1 MPAVSTGRPDN
12 SGTVGQDSFLPTIE
26 VQVNVV
32 DVFLGDSRLL
42 SLPHLW
48 LRDNCPC
55 DECRVAKTQ
64 EKSFIVSDVDVD
76 ICPIN
81 VSLANGLLMLQWPD
95 LHETVYKLEDL
106 LSISVG
112 RAEAVQ
118 SWSAHFSPEYFDW
131 TRFLTED
138 KLARSAIAS
147 FVRDGVIII
156 ESAPTTPDALEIL
169 ARRLGP
175 IREVLFERIHN
186 VCVDT
191 HVYNVAHTPM
201 ALPPHNDFASYTQ
214 QPSAQALHMLENE
227 AEGGQSIIV
236 DAWQI
241 AETIRQERPD
251 FFSIL
256 SRFPVP
262 FREFDEH
269 NETYT
274 VQPIINCD
282 GAGKLIGVR
291 FSNQLMQT
299 IDPSHPEVAD
309 FYRAYHDLCSRIT
322 NKSNWCRFRLEGGQ
336 VLLVSAHRVLHAREA
351 FVPSGRR
358 HLQDAYFDYDNIV
371 NKLVTLNAGGGC

>member
-12 SGTVGQDSFLPTIE
+12 SGTIGQESFLPTIE
-26 VQVNVV
+26 VQADVVN
-32 DVFLGDSRLL
+32 VFLGDSRLL

-55 DECRVAKTQ
+55 DDCRVAKTQ
-64 EKSFIVSDVDVD
+64 EKSFIVSNVAVD
-76 ICPIN
+76 ICPLN
-81 VSLANGLLMLQWPD
+81 VSLVNGLLMLQWPD
-95 LHETVYKLEDL
+95 FHETEYKLDDL

-112 RAEAVQ
+112 RAEVPQ

-138 KLARSAIAS
+138 KLARSAITS

-214 QPSAQALHMLENE
+214 QPSAQALHMLEND

-251 FFSIL
+251 FFDIL
-256 SRFPVP
+256 RRFPVP

-274 VQPIINCD
+274 VQPIIRCNA
-282 GAGKLIGVR
+282 AGKLVGVR

-299 IDPSHPEVAD
+299 IDPSHPEVAE

-322 NKSNWCRFRLEGGQ
+322 DANNSCRFRLEGGQ

-351 FVPSGRR
+351 FVPSGKR

-371 NKLVTLNAGGGC
+371 NKLVTLNASGGC